1 MVGINLSEHF
11 DINDIEFTEE
21 ELDIG
26 RTAMYGK
33 LVNKDFLFD
42 GITITNVP
50 CLEDPLN
57 KYDENLF
64 DGNTLELVYILVR
77 KAKEQNITKIDFV
90 NN

>member
-1 MVGINLSEHF
+1 MGIILSEDF
-11 DINDIEFTEE
+11 DIDDIEFTEE
-21 ELDIG
+21 ELAVG
-26 RTAMYGK
+26 RMAMYGK

-57 KYDENLF
+57 KYDGNLF
-64 DGNTLELVYILVR
+64 EGNTLETVYILVR

-90 NN
+90 ND